1 MSSRSVAVLFLALI
15 GSFALNGRALAD
27 DAPVSGVF
35 KGNGKEAKL
44 AFVSARKGD
53 KLSDKPTIKLI
64 FTEKD
69 HATDKRADF
78 KAMFGD
84 FGSALIITIF
94 EDGKIVGCEVVH
106 KAHEKMGF
114 SSLGSVK
121 MSDFKMKDGNLS
133 GTIKTNGEVKSF
145 GQTWELNIKFQAKA
159 P

>member
-15 GSFALNGRALAD
+15 GSYALNRPVLAE

-35 KGNGKEAKL
+35 RGNGKEAKL

-69 HATDKRADF
+69 HAKDKRADF

-106 KAHEKMGF
+106 KAHEKAGF
-114 SSLGSVK
+114 SSLGSIN
-121 MSDFKMKDGNLS
+121 MTDFKMKDGKLT
-133 GTIKTNGEVKSF
+133 GTIKTDGEVKTF
-145 GQTWELNIKFQAKA
+145 GETWKVNIKFQAKA